1 MGLTCFDVMVDPAVQ
16 NTIHP
21 EESVATAFNIIRDSR
36 IRFLPVVD
44 HKGKYLGVFTAPTLL
59 KMILPRAALIGFEAS
74 RMPLDHLGFMSLS
87 QADFETRLRQLR
99 EEKVGDNMSNP
110 RNIPVAAP
118 DTPVMEGIF
127 LIHQY
132 KRHVI
137 LVEPQTNRFV
147 GTLSANSLLDH
158 VLAVPAETEY
168 QDSE

>member
-1 MGLTCFDVMVDPAVQ
+1 MGLTCFDVMVDPADQ
-16 NTIHP
+16 KTIHP
-21 EESVATAFNIIRDSR
+21 EESVAKAFNIIRNSHL
-36 IRFLPVVD
+36 RFLPVID
-44 HKGKYLGVFTAPTLL
+44 HHGKYLGVFTAPTLL
-59 KMILPRAALIGFEAS
+59 KLILPRAALIGYESA
-74 RMPLDHLGFMSLS
+74 RMPLNYLGFMSLS
-87 QADFETRLRQLR
+87 EADFRARLVQLKD
-99 EEKVGDNMSNP
+99 EKVGDNMSNP
-110 RNIPVAAP
+110 KNIPVAAP

-158 VLAVPAETEY
+158 VLATPATTKE